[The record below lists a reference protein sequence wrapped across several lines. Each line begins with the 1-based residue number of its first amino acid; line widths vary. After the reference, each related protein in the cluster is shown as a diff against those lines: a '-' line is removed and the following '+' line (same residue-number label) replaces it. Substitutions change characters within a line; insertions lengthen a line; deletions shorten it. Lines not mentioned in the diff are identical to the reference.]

1 MVLDAQADPP
11 WHLHT
16 PSRPLRSLIK
26 RAISEALTAAAGII
40 GLIRLVSHALKN
52 NVAPK
57 ATRNPGDKTEG
68 VKTTRVGR
76 DKGEPAGV
84 NKRLTSIVGGAQDSL
99 SARITPPSES
109 NTLGKEFTLPS
120 TSNNA
125 GLRIENNESPTK
137 PIQGI
142 ENLSEIEESNRETGE
157 NELGTPAGGK
167 QFQTRQSDQIEQPER
182 QNGEGTVNTSGP
194 AAEKRDLHKSLR
206 SPKRWGKTTGKDPQL
221 LDWGKDSSNKFYSL
235 TEESDFSSIDHS
247 SGESED
253 SVTSEAGNKSSS
265 NELTVRQVRRQPK
278 PVKTRPAPLEGFEN
292 STSMSGRTLKWDYSG
307 IGLVDTPTMSKQD
320 SVNGKMETD
329 VGASAGNSSAMGTE
343 AGILQSTYSSI
354 KELQTE
360 TRIESRRARI
370 ATKRLQGTVRKVA
383 KSCTEIEAKLCSME
397 ERIAAVEEDVD
408 TLKEQSASRDE
419 QLTDVMWKMEDFENR
434 QRRNNLRFLGIP
446 EGLEGSNIQTYMVNL
461 LHGAFPELGNWDW
474 ENELQRA

>member
-1 MVLDAQADPP
+1 MVLDAQLDPP
-11 WHLHT
+11 WHLYT

-26 RAISEALTAAAGII
+26 RAISEALTAAAGVI
-40 GLIRLVSHALKN
+40 GLIRLVSHVLKN
-52 NVAPK
+52 NMAPK

-84 NKRLTSIVGGAQDSL
+84 NKRLTSIV
-99 SARITPPSES
+99 
-109 NTLGKEFTLPS
+109 
-120 TSNNA
+120 
-125 GLRIENNESPTK
+125 
-137 PIQGI
+137 
-142 ENLSEIEESNRETGE
+142 
-157 NELGTPAGGK
+157 
-167 QFQTRQSDQIEQPER
+167 
-182 QNGEGTVNTSGP
+182 
-194 AAEKRDLHKSLR
+194 
-206 SPKRWGKTTGKDPQL
+206 
-221 LDWGKDSSNKFYSL
+221 DWGKDSSYKCYSL
-235 TEESDFSSIDHS
+235 TEESDLSSIDHS

-253 SVTSEAGNKSSS
+253 SETSEAGNKSSS
-265 NELTVRQVRRQPK
+265 NKLTVRQVRRQRK

-343 AGILQSTYSSI
+343 AGILQSIYSSI
-354 KELQTE
+354 EELQTE

-397 ERIAAVEEDVD
+397 ERIVAVEEDVD
-408 TLKEQSASRDE
+408 TLKEQSATRDE
-419 QLTDVMWKMEDFENR
+419 QLTDVM
-434 QRRNNLRFLGIP
+434 
-446 EGLEGSNIQTYMVNL
+446 
-461 LHGAFPELGNWDW
+461 
-474 ENELQRA
+474 